1 MSRTDA
7 RDRTG
12 CGGRARPH
20 GETVTVPG
28 GTGQI
33 AARAMR
39 LLAVLLAVLACMTIP
54 ARAQETETRALQEN
68 LTKLGLYS
76 GPIDGEQSGK
86 LTEAI
91 AAYLRQAGFDDPPER
106 AFRHFGALVRD
117 VDLEVRIRAGLAR
130 VSDSQAIVTRFGTL
144 GIHTYRSADAPAGFI
159 DGRRVSRGGVRVDA
173 GLAAFAACC
182 EPKVV
187 QVGDADIVVLQG
199 TRETAGCE
207 AGRVYVT
214 VARDRLAVTDLED
227 SCTTQPNFVV
237 ENGRLVVTALARNG
251 LIDARWSL
259 GPGEPMRFERLVIA
273 APLQP
278 LAWWVGRQPNERI
291 ERGYRFFHFA
301 ALSDALSALLPAEE
315 LGWTLKMTLT
325 TPVERRGDVL
335 FVSGTYRPD
344 ERLVSVTIDLAAQA
358 VHACSFNRGTT
369 RLASTLLGGV
379 FSDPAAS
386 CPADIEQAIATWTAL
401 GALPGT
407 STARVFGFEGTFGDE
422 AACKAGGERVTRIT
436 ARSLRVAGEA
446 ELAIAGVGLSDGDYV
461 VETAGRTV
469 PIKRLDDDRIDLDG
483 EVMRRCP
490 GG

>member
-1 MSRTDA
+1 MR
-7 RDRTG
+7 
-12 CGGRARPH
+12 
-20 GETVTVPG
+20 
-28 GTGQI
+28 
-33 AARAMR
+33 R
-39 LLAVLLAVLACMTIP
+39 LLAVLLAGLVWLAAP
-54 ARAQETETRALQEN
+54 AHAQETELRALQEN

-76 GPIDGEQSGK
+76 GPVDGEQSGA
-86 LTEAI
+86 LTEAV
-91 AAYLRQAGFDDPPER
+91 AAYLRQAGFREPPDR

-117 VDLEVRIRAGLAR
+117 VDLEVRIRAGLAS
-130 VSDSQAIVTRFGTL
+130 VSGRQAIPTRFGTL
-144 GIHTYRSADAPAGFI
+144 QILTYRAGDAPAGFV
-159 DGRRVSRGGVRVDA
+159 DGRRVSLDGMRVDA
-173 GLAAFAACC
+173 GLAAFVACC

-187 QVGDADIVVLQG
+187 LVGDADIVVLQG

-214 VARDRLAVTDLED
+214 VARERLAVTDLED
-227 SCTTQPNFVV
+227 SCTADPHFAV

-278 LAWWVGRQPNERI
+278 LAWWVGRQPNERV

-301 ALSDALSALLPAEE
+301 PLSDALSALLPAEE

-344 ERLVSVTIDLAAQA
+344 ERLVSITIDLTSQA

-369 RLASTLLGGV
+369 RFASTLLGGV

-386 CPADIEQAIATWTAL
+386 CPADIEQAIATWSAL
-401 GALPGT
+401 GALPGA

-422 AACKAGGERVTRIT
+422 AACKAGGDRVTRIT
-436 ARSLRVAGEA
+436 ARSLRVAGEP

-461 VETAGRTV
+461 VEATGRTV

-483 EVMRRCP
+483 EVLRRCP

>member
-1 MSRTDA
+1 MK
-7 RDRTG
+7 
-12 CGGRARPH
+12 
-20 GETVTVPG
+20 
-28 GTGQI
+28 
-33 AARAMR
+33 R
-39 LLAVLLAVLACMTIP
+39 LFAVLLAGLVLMAGP
-54 ARAQETETRALQEN
+54 AAAQETETRVLQEN

-76 GPIDGEQSGK
+76 GPADGEQSGA
-86 LTEAI
+86 LTEAV
-91 AAYLRQAGFDDPPER
+91 AAYLGQAGFRDPPER

-117 VDLEVRIRAGLAR
+117 VDLEVRIRAGLAK
-130 VSDSQAIVTRFGTL
+130 VSDRQAIPTRFGSL
-144 GIHTYRSADAPAGFI
+144 DILTYRAADAPAGFV
-159 DGRRVSRGGVRVDA
+159 DGRRVSLGGMRVDA
-173 GLAAFAACC
+173 GLAAFVACC
-182 EPKVV
+182 EPNVF

-199 TRETAGCE
+199 TRDTAGCE

-214 VARDRLAVTDLED
+214 VSRERLAVTDLED
-227 SCTTQPNFVV
+227 SCTTQPNIAVD
-237 ENGRLVVTALARNG
+237 NGRLVVTALARNG

-273 APLQP
+273 TPLQP
-278 LAWWVGRQPNERI
+278 LAWWVGRQPNERV

-301 ALSDALSALLPAEE
+301 PLSDALSALLPAEE

-369 RLASTLLGGV
+369 RFASTLLGGV

-386 CPADIEQAIATWTAL
+386 CPADIDGAIAAWTAL

-407 STARVFGFEGTFGDE
+407 SSARVFGFEGTFGDE
-422 AACKAGGERVTRIT
+422 AACKAGGDRVTRIT
-436 ARSLRVAGEA
+436 ARSLKGAGEP
-446 ELAIAGVGLSDGDYV
+446 ERAIAAVGLSDGDYV
-461 VETAGRTV
+461 VEAAGRTV

-483 EVMRRCP
+483 EVLRRCP